1 MENIVVYPSRKQH
14 VIVLIGVIVLIA
26 FLVVLDRFSSDPL
39 SPMIWLTVAAPSL
52 VPIGRTVYYLITN
65 RPSMFITDE
74 GIKVN
79 SKEPWEVRFADV
91 ESFYPVVYRGFNL
104 IGIRYKKD
112 CANWKSDEEME
123 EGRKERILTR
133 ECPGAPYEIPADRL
147 SMKKQQLLDLL
158 NGRLSS

>member
-1 MENIVVYPSRKQH
+1 MENIVVYPSKKQH
-14 VIVLIGVIVLIA
+14 IIVLIGVIVLIA
-26 FLVVLDRFSSDPL
+26 ILVVFDRLSPDPL
-39 SPMIWLTVAAPSL
+39 SPMIWLIVAAPSL

-65 RPSMFITDE
+65 RPCMFITDE
-74 GIKVN
+74 SIKVN

-91 ESFYPVVYRGFNL
+91 ESFYPVTYRGYHL

-112 CANWKSDEEME
+112 SANWKPDDEIE

-147 SMKKQQLLDLL
+147 SVKRQQLLELL
-158 NGRLSS
+158 NDRLSS